1 MSKDLLFSILMIILT
16 IISGF
21 IAVYAPIVFEAIG
34 MLSIFIAFAY
44 CFAKKIKWGNQ
55 NERTNYESFNIS
67 NKTN

>member
-44 CFAKKIKWGNQ
+44 CFAKKIKWGN
-55 NERTNYESFNIS
+55 
-67 NKTN
+67 KK